1 MAAGFLCSMKRIY
14 KRDGMKDPNPPSVHN
29 QDEDGDYP
37 EFKDI
42 VDYLLTSEGIIPKTE

>member
-1 MAAGFLCSMKRIY
+1 MKRIY
-14 KRDGMKDPNPPSVHN
+14 KRDGMKDPKPPSVHN
-29 QDEDGDYP
+29 QDGDYP